1 MSRTLDEPDI
11 GEEPDIQKSR
21 TLRVETDIE
30 DEPEIGEEL
39 KPIGKNAV
47 SK

>member
-1 MSRTLDEPDI
+1 MSRTLE
-11 GEEPDIQKSR
+11 KSR
-21 TLRVETDIE
+21 TFRRAGHRVETDIE

-47 SK
+47 RK